1 VGITV
6 IIHRR
11 PVKRVVDSGDSTLS
25 YTRLIPSFLTKSEE
39 SVTYES
45 IAQQWNGDKDDW
57 HHSAQHA
64 SLSRSL
70 AACSSLSRPTVKRE
84 SGSGK
89 RIYNGKTETRPS
101 LMFRTVT
108 PRLSAATGS
117 LRHLHVGQCGSDC
130 GRTGVP
136 RVCR

>member
-45 IAQQWNGDKDDW
+45 IAQQ
-57 HHSAQHA
+57 
-64 SLSRSL
+64 
-70 AACSSLSRPTVKRE
+70 
-84 SGSGK
+84 
-89 RIYNGKTETRPS
+89 
-101 LMFRTVT
+101 
-108 PRLSAATGS
+108 
-117 LRHLHVGQCGSDC
+117 
-130 GRTGVP
+130 
-136 RVCR
+136 